1 MSTLV
6 IWEIQVK
13 FTTHLLEGSEPRT
26 LTTPNAVKDVE
37 QQEHSFIAGVNEKMV
52 LLLWKTTWQFP
63 IKLKIVLPQDSEITL
78 RYLPKGVENLCL
90 RKNLH
95 TNVYGSFIQNS
106 KTWKQQN
113 VS

>member
-1 MSTLV
+1 
-6 IWEIQVK
+6 
-13 FTTHLLEGSEPRT
+13 

-63 IKLKIVLPQDSEITL
+63 IKLKIVLPQDSEVTL